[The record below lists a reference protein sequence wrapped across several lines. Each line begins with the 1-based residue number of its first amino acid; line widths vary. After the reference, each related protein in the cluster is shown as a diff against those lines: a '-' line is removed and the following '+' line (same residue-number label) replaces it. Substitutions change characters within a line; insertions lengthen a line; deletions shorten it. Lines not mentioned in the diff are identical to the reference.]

1 MGVSRTAGNNWAR
14 GYKTYR
20 GGEVVGFVP
29 AVERLAV
36 RQISSRFLPQDERIE
51 IADLRVQGLS
61 VREIGRR
68 LGRAPTVRV
77 ATLTGTRPVETDQ
90 FGRRPQAARY
100 VPNQKRAGS
109 DEGVRSRFLTSATRH
124 AQFVSPCSKTRAGP
138 APSEVVRC
146 GGGNVN
152 HSEEGCR
159 HE

>member
-90 FGRRPQAARY
+90 FSGVVHKRPGMC
-100 VPNQKRAGS
+100 PI
-109 DEGVRSRFLTSATRH
+109 RSGLAATRGCAH
-124 AQFVSPCSKTRAGP
+124 ASGP
-138 APSEVVRC
+138 APPGMPNSSRRAP
-146 GGGNVN
+146 
-152 HSEEGCR
+152 R
-159 HE
+159 HEPVRLHQR